1 MAARDHGVPEM
12 SDPRAMLGPEDE
24 NVPDG
29 SREDELNLCIMDA
42 LSQIVKRA
50 AAFGQELAQG
60 LGLSVSDLVG
70 LHKLEEPMTMKE
82 LGQRMHCDPSFVSVV
97 TNGLEKHG
105 LARRE
110 TCERDRRIK
119 HVTLTAEGASMRQ
132 RLEKEFATRTPW
144 AEALDTGERECLLT
158 LLRKMISAADS
169 AAAHQEEDWQV
180 TADEPATTGGDPATN

>member
-1 MAARDHGVPEM
+1 MVGDGRADHGVPEM
-12 SDPRAMLGPEDE
+12 SDPRAMLGPEGE
-24 NVPDG
+24 SVPDG

-82 LGQRMHCDPSFVSVV
+82 LGQRMHCDPSFVTVV

-144 AEALDTGERECLLT
+144 AKALDTGERECLLT
-158 LLRKMISAADS
+158 LLRKMISAAES
-169 AAAHQEEDWQV
+169 APPTRRRLASHR
-180 TADEPATTGGDPATN
+180 